1 MMMMKAVVVAVYE
14 EARAA
19 VMHYSGSVESAEKV
33 LNKHIA
39 HFNNIHT
46 QQRMFKSFQE
56 MNFPPEVE
64 AKLLLPKFE
73 LLIIPENLCQRMNN
87 TFDKSVLSEGVYQ
100 VVRDLSLL
108 ERL

>member
-1 MMMMKAVVVAVYE
+1 MMKAVVVAVYE

-33 LNKHIA
+33 LSKHIA
-39 HFNNIHT
+39 HFNDIRT
-46 QQRMFKSFQE
+46 KQRMLERFQQ

-64 AKLLLPKFE
+64 AKLLLPSFE
-73 LLIIPENLCQRMNN
+73 LLIIPENLCQRMDN
-87 TFDKSVLSEGVYQ
+87 TFEKSVLSERVYQ

>member
-1 MMMMKAVVVAVYE
+1 MMKAVVVAVYE

-19 VMHYSGSVESAEKV
+19 VMHYSGSVESAENV
-33 LNKHIA
+33 LNKYIA
-39 HFNNIHT
+39 RVNDTRT
-46 QQRMFKSFQE
+46 QQRVYESFQQ

-64 AKLLLPKFE
+64 AQLVLPRFE
-73 LLIIPENLCQRMNN
+73 LLIIPENLCQRMDN
-87 TFDKSVLSEGVYQ
+87 TFDKSVLSEGIYQ

>member
-1 MMMMKAVVVAVYE
+1 MMKAVVVAVYE

-39 HFNNIHT
+39 HFNDIRT
-46 QQRMFKSFQE
+46 KQRMLERFQQ

-64 AKLLLPKFE
+64 AKLLLPRFE
-73 LLIIPENLCQRMNN
+73 LLIIS
-87 TFDKSVLSEGVYQ
+87 TDG
-100 VVRDLSLL
+100 
-108 ERL
+108 

>member
-1 MMMMKAVVVAVYE
+1 MMKAVVLAVYE

-19 VMHYSGSVESAEKV
+19 VMHYSGSVKSAEDV
-33 LNKHIA
+33 LNKNIA
-39 HFNNIHT
+39 HFNDIRT
-46 QQRMFKSFQE
+46 QQRMFDSFQQ

-73 LLIIPENLCQRMNN
+73 LLIIPANLCQRMDN

>member
-1 MMMMKAVVVAVYE
+1 MMKAVVVAVYE

-39 HFNNIHT
+39 HFNDIRT
-46 QQRMFKSFQE
+46 KQRMLERFQQ

-64 AKLLLPKFE
+64 AKLLLPRFE
-73 LLIIPENLCQRMNN
+73 LLIIPENLCQRMDN
-87 TFDKSVLSEGVYQ
+87 TFDKSVLSEGIYQ

-108 ERL
+108 EKL

>member
-1 MMMMKAVVVAVYE
+1 MMKAVVVAVYE

-19 VMHYSGSVESAEKV
+19 VMHYSGSVESAEDV
-33 LNKHIA
+33 LNKNIA
-39 HFNNIHT
+39 HFNDIRT

-73 LLIIPENLCQRMNN
+73 LLIIPENLCQQMDD
-87 TFDKSVLSEGVYQ
+87 TFEKSVLSEGVYQ

>member
-1 MMMMKAVVVAVYE
+1 MMKAVVVAVYE

-39 HFNNIHT
+39 HFNDIHT
-46 QQRMFKSFQE
+46 QQRMYESFQQ

-64 AKLLLPKFE
+64 AKLLLPRFE
-73 LLIIPENLCQRMNN
+73 LLIIPENLC
-87 TFDKSVLSEGVYQ
+87 
-100 VVRDLSLL
+100 
-108 ERL
+108 

>member
-1 MMMMKAVVVAVYE
+1 MIKAVVVAVYE

-33 LNKHIA
+33 LNKRIA
-39 HFNNIHT
+39 HFNDIRT
-46 QQRMFKSFQE
+46 KQRMLERFQQ

-64 AKLLLPKFE
+64 AKLLLPRFE
-73 LLIIPENLCQRMNN
+73 LLIIPENLCQRMDN
-87 TFDKSVLSEGVYQ
+87 TFDKSVLSEGIYQ

-108 ERL
+108 EKL

>member
-1 MMMMKAVVVAVYE
+1 MKAVVVAVYE

-39 HFNNIHT
+39 HFNDIRT
-46 QQRMFKSFQE
+46 KQRMLERFQQ

-64 AKLLLPKFE
+64 AKLLLPRFE
-73 LLIIPENLCQRMNN
+73 LLIIPENLCQRMDN
-87 TFDKSVLSEGVYQ
+87 TFDKSVLSEGIYQ

-108 ERL
+108 EKL

>member
-1 MMMMKAVVVAVYE
+1 MMKAVVVAMYE

-33 LNKHIA
+33 LNKNIA
-39 HFNNIHT
+39 HFNDIRT
-46 QQRMFKSFQE
+46 QQRMFESFQQ

-73 LLIIPENLCQRMNN
+73 LLIIPENLCQRMDN
-87 TFDKSVLSEGVYQ
+87 TFEKSVLSERVYQ

-108 ERL
+108 EKL

>member
-1 MMMMKAVVVAVYE
+1 MKAVVVAVYE

-19 VMHYSGSVESAEKV
+19 VMHYSGSVKSAEDV
-33 LNKHIA
+33 LNKNIA
-39 HFNNIHT
+39 HFNDIRT
-46 QQRMFKSFQE
+46 QQRMFDSFQQ

-73 LLIIPENLCQRMNN
+73 LLIIPANLCQRMDN

>member
-1 MMMMKAVVVAVYE
+1 MMKAVVVAVYE

-39 HFNNIHT
+39 HFNDIHT

-64 AKLLLPKFE
+64 AKLVLPKFE
-73 LLIIPENLCQRMNN
+73 LLIIPENLCQRMDN
-87 TFDKSVLSEGVYQ
+87 TFDKSVLSKGVYK

>member
-1 MMMMKAVVVAVYE
+1 MMKAVVVAVYE

-39 HFNNIHT
+39 HFNDICT
-46 QQRMFKSFQE
+46 KQRMLERFQQ

-64 AKLLLPKFE
+64 AKLLLPRFE
-73 LLIIPENLCQRMNN
+73 LLIIPENLCQRMDN

>member
-1 MMMMKAVVVAVYE
+1 MMKAVVVAVYE

-19 VMHYSGSVESAEKV
+19 VMHYSDSVESAEKV

-39 HFNNIHT
+39 HFNDIRT
-46 QQRMFKSFQE
+46 QKRMLESFQQ
-56 MNFPPEVE
+56 MNFPSEVE
-64 AKLLLPKFE
+64 AKLVLPSFE
-73 LLIIPENLCQRMNN
+73 LLIIPENLCQRMDN
-87 TFDKSVLSEGVYQ
+87 TFEKSVLSERVYQ

>member
-1 MMMMKAVVVAVYE
+1 MMKAVVVAMYK

-33 LNKHIA
+33 LSKHIA
-39 HFNNIHT
+39 HFNDIRT
-46 QQRMFKSFQE
+46 KQRMLERFQQ

-64 AKLLLPKFE
+64 AKLLLPSFE
-73 LLIIPENLCQRMNN
+73 LLIIPENLCQQMDN

>member
-1 MMMMKAVVVAVYE
+1 MMKAVVVAVYE

-19 VMHYSGSVESAEKV
+19 VIHYSGSVESAEKV

-39 HFNNIHT
+39 HFNDIRT
-46 QQRMFKSFQE
+46 KQRMLERFQQ

-64 AKLLLPKFE
+64 AQLILPRFE
-73 LLIIPENLCQRMNN
+73 LLIIPENLCQRMDN
-87 TFDKSVLSEGVYQ
+87 TFEKSILSEGVYQ

-108 ERL
+108 EKL

>member
-1 MMMMKAVVVAVYE
+1 MMKAVVVAMYK

-33 LNKHIA
+33 LSKHIA
-39 HFNNIHT
+39 HFNDIRT
-46 QQRMFKSFQE
+46 QKRMLESFQQ

-64 AKLLLPKFE
+64 AKLVLPSFE
-73 LLIIPENLCQRMNN
+73 LLIIPENLCQRMEN
-87 TFDKSVLSEGVYQ
+87 TFDKSVLSERVYQ
-100 VVRDLSLL
+100 VVRGLSLL

>member
-1 MMMMKAVVVAVYE
+1 MMKAVVVAVYE

-39 HFNNIHT
+39 HFNDIRT
-46 QQRMFKSFQE
+46 QQRMYESFQQ

-64 AKLLLPKFE
+64 AKLLLPRFE
-73 LLIIPENLCQRMNN
+73 LLIIPENLCQRMDN
-87 TFDKSVLSEGVYQ
+87 TFDKSVLLEGVYQ

>member
-1 MMMMKAVVVAVYE
+1 MMKAVVVAVYE

-19 VMHYSGSVESAEKV
+19 VMHYSGSVKSAEDV
-33 LNKHIA
+33 LNKNIA
-39 HFNNIHT
+39 HFNDIRT
-46 QQRMFKSFQE
+46 QQRMFDSFQQ

-73 LLIIPENLCQRMNN
+73 LLIIPENLCQRMDN
-87 TFDKSVLSEGVYQ
+87 TFEKSVLSERVYQ

>member
-1 MMMMKAVVVAVYE
+1 MMKAVVVAVYE

-19 VMHYSGSVESAEKV
+19 VMHYSGSVKSAEDV
-33 LNKHIA
+33 LNKNIA
-39 HFNNIHT
+39 HFNDIRT
-46 QQRMFKSFQE
+46 QQRMFDSFQQ

-73 LLIIPENLCQRMNN
+73 LLIIPANLCQRMDN

>member
-1 MMMMKAVVVAVYE
+1 MMKAVVVAMYE

-19 VMHYSGSVESAEKV
+19 VMHYSGSVESAENV
-33 LNKHIA
+33 LNKYIA
-39 HFNNIHT
+39 HVNDTRT
-46 QQRMFKSFQE
+46 QQRVYESFQQ

-64 AKLLLPKFE
+64 AKLVLPRFE
-73 LLIIPENLCQRMNN
+73 LLIIPENLCQRMDN

>member
-1 MMMMKAVVVAVYE
+1 MMKAVVVAVYE

-19 VMHYSGSVESAEKV
+19 VMHYSGSVKSAEDV
-33 LNKHIA
+33 LNKNIA
-39 HFNNIHT
+39 HFNDVRT
-46 QQRMFKSFQE
+46 QQRMLDSFQQ

-73 LLIIPENLCQRMNN
+73 LLIIPENLCQRMDN

-108 ERL
+108 EKL

>member
-1 MMMMKAVVVAVYE
+1 MMKAVVVAVYE

-39 HFNNIHT
+39 HFNDIRT
-46 QQRMFKSFQE
+46 QKRMYESFQQ

-64 AKLLLPKFE
+64 AKLLLPRFE
-73 LLIIPENLCQRMNN
+73 LLIIPENLCQRMDN
-87 TFDKSVLSEGVYQ
+87 TFDKSVLSEGIYQ

-108 ERL
+108 EKL

>member
-1 MMMMKAVVVAVYE
+1 MMKAVVVAVYE

-19 VMHYSGSVESAEKV
+19 VMHYSGSVKSAEDV
-33 LNKHIA
+33 LNKNIA
-39 HFNNIHT
+39 HFNDIRT
-46 QQRMFKSFQE
+46 QQKMFKSFQQ

-73 LLIIPENLCQRMNN
+73 LLIIPANLCQRMDN

-108 ERL
+108 EKL

>member
-1 MMMMKAVVVAVYE
+1 MMKAVVVAVYE

-33 LNKHIA
+33 MNKNIA
-39 HFNNIHT
+39 HFNDIRT
-46 QQRMFKSFQE
+46 QKRMFESFQE

-73 LLIIPENLCQRMNN
+73 LLIIPENLCQRMDN

>member
-1 MMMMKAVVVAVYE
+1 MMKAVVVAVYE

-33 LNKHIA
+33 LDKYIA
-39 HFNNIHT
+39 HINDT
-46 QQRMFKSFQE
+46 QTKQRVFESFQQ
-56 MNFPPEVE
+56 MIFPPDVDVQ
-64 AKLLLPKFE
+64 LVLPTFE

-87 TFDKSVLSEGVYQ
+87 AFDKSVLSEGVYQ

>member
-1 MMMMKAVVVAVYE
+1 MMKAVVVAVYE

-46 QQRMFKSFQE
+46 QQRMLDSFRK

-64 AKLLLPKFE
+64 AKLVLPRFE
-73 LLIIPENLCQRMNN
+73 LLIIPENLCQRMDNI
-87 TFDKSVLSEGVYQ
+87 FDKSVLSEGIYQ

>member
-1 MMMMKAVVVAVYE
+1 MMKAVVVAVYE

-39 HFNNIHT
+39 HFNDMRT
-46 QQRMFKSFQE
+46 QQRMYESFQQ

-73 LLIIPENLCQRMNN
+73 LLIIPANLCQRMDN
-87 TFDKSVLSEGVYQ
+87 TFDKSVLSKGVYQ
-100 VVRDLSLL
+100 IVRDLSLL

>member
-1 MMMMKAVVVAVYE
+1 MMKAVVVAVYE
-14 EARAA
+14 EVRAA

-39 HFNNIHT
+39 HFNDIRT
-46 QQRMFKSFQE
+46 KQRMLERFQQ

-64 AKLLLPKFE
+64 AKFLLPRFE
-73 LLIIPENLCQRMNN
+73 LLIIPENLCQRMDN
-87 TFDKSVLSEGVYQ
+87 TFDKSVLSEGIYQ

-108 ERL
+108 EKL

>member
-1 MMMMKAVVVAVYE
+1 MMKAVVVAVYE

-39 HFNNIHT
+39 HFNDIHT
-46 QQRMFKSFQE
+46 QQRMYESFQQ

-64 AKLLLPKFE
+64 AKLVPHEQE
-73 LLIIPENLCQRMNN
+73 LLLDIIQFLEDHQASPELIELR
-87 TFDKSVLSEGVYQ
+87 DEVYA
-100 VVRDLSLL
+100 LAK
-108 ERL
+108 

>member
-1 MMMMKAVVVAVYE
+1 MMKAVVVAMYE

-33 LNKHIA
+33 LSKHIA
-39 HFNNIHT
+39 HFNDIRT
-46 QQRMFKSFQE
+46 KQRMLERFQQ

-64 AKLLLPKFE
+64 AKLLLPSFE
-73 LLIIPENLCQRMNN
+73 LLIIPEILCQRMDD
-87 TFDKSVLSEGVYQ
+87 TFEKSVLSEGVYQ

>member
-1 MMMMKAVVVAVYE
+1 MMKVVVVAMYE

-19 VMHYSGSVESAEKV
+19 VIHYSGSVESAEKV
-33 LNKHIA
+33 LSKHIA
-39 HFNNIHT
+39 HFNDIRT
-46 QQRMFKSFQE
+46 QKRMLESFQQ

-64 AKLLLPKFE
+64 AKLVLPSFE
-73 LLIIPENLCQRMNN
+73 LLIIPENLCQRMDN
-87 TFDKSVLSEGVYQ
+87 TFEKSVLSERVYQ

>member
-1 MMMMKAVVVAVYE
+1 MMKAVVVAVYE

-33 LNKHIA
+33 LSKHIA
-39 HFNNIHT
+39 HFNDIRT
-46 QQRMFKSFQE
+46 KQRMLERFQQ

-64 AKLLLPKFE
+64 AKLLLPSFE
-73 LLIIPENLCQRMNN
+73 LLIIPENLCQRMDN
-87 TFDKSVLSEGVYQ
+87 TFEKSVLSERVYQ
-100 VVRDLSLL
+100 VIRDLSLL

>member
-1 MMMMKAVVVAVYE
+1 MMMKAVVVAVYE

-39 HFNNIHT
+39 HFNDIRT
-46 QQRMFKSFQE
+46 QKRMYESFQQ

-64 AKLLLPKFE
+64 AKLLLPRFE
-73 LLIIPENLCQRMNN
+73 LLIIPENLCQRMDN
-87 TFDKSVLSEGVYQ
+87 TFDKSVLSEGIYQ

-108 ERL
+108 EKL

>member
-1 MMMMKAVVVAVYE
+1 MMKAVVVAVYE

-46 QQRMFKSFQE
+46 QQRMFESFQQ

-64 AKLLLPKFE
+64 AKLVLPKFE
-73 LLIIPENLCQRMNN
+73 LLIIPENLCQRMDN
-87 TFDKSVLSEGVYQ
+87 TFDKSVLSKGVYK

>member
-1 MMMMKAVVVAVYE
+1 MMKAVVVAMYE

-33 LNKHIA
+33 LNKYIA
-39 HFNNIHT
+39 HFNDIRT
-46 QQRMFKSFQE
+46 KQRMFKSFQE

-73 LLIIPENLCQRMNN
+73 LLIIPENLCQRMDN

>member
-1 MMMMKAVVVAVYE
+1 MKAVVVAVYE

-19 VMHYSGSVESAEKV
+19 VMHYSGSVKSAEDV
-33 LNKHIA
+33 LNKNIA
-39 HFNNIHT
+39 HFNDIRT
-46 QQRMFKSFQE
+46 QQRMFDSFQQ

-73 LLIIPENLCQRMNN
+73 LLIIPENLCQRMDN
-87 TFDKSVLSEGVYQ
+87 TFEKSVLSERVYQ